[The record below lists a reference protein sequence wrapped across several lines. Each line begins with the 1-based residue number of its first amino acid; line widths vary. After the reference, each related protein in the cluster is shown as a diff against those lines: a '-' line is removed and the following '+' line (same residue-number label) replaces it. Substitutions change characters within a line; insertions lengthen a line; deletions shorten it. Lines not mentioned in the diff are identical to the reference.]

1 MSFDTA
7 VSLGVL
13 LIIGLQLYFVQLRQN
28 VGKMRSD
35 QLRKVLIIQNALA
48 SGVLVFVGLE
58 TVLNYVRPDAD
69 DHGLRAKALSA
80 RSFRH

>member
-48 SGVLVFVGLE
+48 SGVLVFVGLA
-58 TVLNYVRPDAD
+58 TVLC
-69 DHGLRAKALSA
+69 
-80 RSFRH
+80 

>member
-7 VSLGVL
+7 ASLGVL

-48 SGVLVFVGLE
+48 SGVLVFVGLA
-58 TVLNYVRPDAD
+58 TVLC
-69 DHGLRAKALSA
+69 
-80 RSFRH
+80 

>member
-48 SGVLVFVGLE
+48 SGVLGLE

>member
-1 MSFDTA
+1 MYFDTA

-35 QLRKVLIIQNALA
+35 QLRKVLIIQIALA

-58 TVLNYVRPDAD
+58 TVLC
-69 DHGLRAKALSA
+69 
-80 RSFRH
+80 